1 MNEGFFCE
9 RGLFLHSGKFLL
21 LFGEG
26 LTGFGKRLR
35 LLVGLGGKGVQTFLL
50 PLDFE
55 LGDGQVFFS
64 AATLTALYI
73 GIPGAAHIFEEIVLQ
88 DAVRLLQNR
97 LAVLLQ
103 DGLSGIVQQGLGCPL
118 LAPADL
124 HDGLLDC
131 ADQCLILAAFRPQD
145 LLFHHRYI
153 DHMEVVVVDLP
164 A

>member
-1 MNEGFFCE
+1 MSVAFSEW
-9 RGLFLHSGKFLL
+9 RQVLSP
-21 LFGEG
+21 FGEG

-35 LLVGLGGKGVQTFLL
+35 LLVGLGGQGVQPFLL

-64 AATLTALYI
+64 AATLTALSHRCTRQLRIYLKKSSCRMLYDFFRT
-73 GIPGAAHIFEEIVLQ
+73 GLPFFCSTGFPASSSKGLDAHFLL
-88 DAVRLLQNR
+88 RLTCMT
-97 LAVLLQ
+97 
-103 DGLSGIVQQGLGCPL
+103 S
-118 LAPADL
+118 
-124 HDGLLDC
+124 LLDC